1 MGYVPRNLAEFDRR
15 RRGGAAADHDVGV
28 FGPAAQPGGRVVQWG
43 EPMTTFPARPLKIG
57 LVTPYDYPFPGGV
70 TEHISH
76 LYSHFTE
83 AGHQVRILAPSSQA
97 DVETAQPD
105 VYRLG
110 KTIIPVPA
118 NQSIARLTLSLT
130 LSRRVKQILDYE
142 RFDVIHLHEP
152 LVPALPLTVLRLS
165 KTANV
170 ATFHVTRDSYFG
182 YLYAKPLLKRFM
194 SKLHGRIAVSLTARD
209 FVRQYFGGDYR
220 IIPNGIDVE
229 AYAKPRPP
237 FPDLQDGKI
246 NLLFV
251 GRLDKR
257 KGLIYLLKAL
267 PHVKYHFPNLRLT
280 VVGAFDEVQ
289 IEEYRDF
296 VRDTGL
302 TDVVFKGFVSDEDRT
317 RYYQQCDIFCSP
329 AIGRE
334 SQGVV
339 LLEAMAAGKPVIA
352 SALDGYRTVVRHE
365 QDGLLVPPADETALA
380 VGLCRLLS
388 DVALRQRLAGAGY
401 AKVQDYSW
409 SRVARELLDCYGRAI
424 AEFRRHSLPDVTVR
438 AAMPRPA

>member
-1 MGYVPRNLAEFDRR
+1 M
-15 RRGGAAADHDVGV
+15 
-28 FGPAAQPGGRVVQWG
+28 
-43 EPMTTFPARPLKIG
+43 KIA
-57 LVTPYDYPFPGGV
+57 LVSPYDYPFPGGV

-76 LYSHFTE
+76 LYTHFIE
-83 AGHQVRILAPSSQA
+83 AGHTVRILAPSSQK

-118 NQSIARLTLSLT
+118 NQSVARLTLSPN
-130 LSRRVKQILDYE
+130 LSRRVRQVLALE

-152 LVPALPLTVLRLS
+152 LVPFLTTTVLRNS
-165 KTANV
+165 TTANV
-170 ATFHVTRDSYFG
+170 ATFHATRDSYFG

-194 SKLHGRIAVSLTARD
+194 SKLHRKVAVSLTARD
-209 FVRQYFGGDYR
+209 FVRQYFPGDYA

-229 AYAKPRPP
+229 AYRRPRPLLP
-237 FPDLQDGKI
+237 EVQDGKV

-267 PHVKYHFPNLRLT
+267 PHVKYHFPNLRLI
-280 VVGAFDEVQ
+280 VIGAFDEAQ
-289 IEEYRDF
+289 MEEYRDF

-302 TDVVFKGFVSDEDRT
+302 TDVVFKGFVSDEEKIS
-317 RYYQQCDIFCSP
+317 YYQQCDIYCSP
-329 AIGRE
+329 AVGRE

-339 LLEAMAAGKPVIA
+339 LLEAMAAGTPVIA

-365 QDGLLVPPADETALA
+365 QDGLLVPAADETALA
-380 VGLCRLLS
+380 VGLCRLLA
-388 DVALRQRLAGAGY
+388 DGALRRRLADGGY
-401 AKVQDYSW
+401 AKMQAYSW
-409 SRVARELLDCYGRAI
+409 EKIARRLLDVYGEAI
-424 AEFRRHSLPDVTVR
+424 AEFKRRTLPEPAHPTPI
-438 AAMPRPA
+438 ARPA